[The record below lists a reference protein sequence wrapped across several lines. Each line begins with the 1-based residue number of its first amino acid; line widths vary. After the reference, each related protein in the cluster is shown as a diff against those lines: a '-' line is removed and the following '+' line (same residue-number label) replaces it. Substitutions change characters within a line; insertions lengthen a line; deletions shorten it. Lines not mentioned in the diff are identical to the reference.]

1 MGMRLLV
8 KGIDAVAKDY
18 ERRSRATERTVGD
31 ALQLGAKLVR
41 DEGLKLAGTP
51 FRRRGLWRNVQDAS
65 RRFRVAGTS
74 LVEAR
79 MNSSRTEAQVMAKA
93 HITSARS
100 DAVKSVFGRNGKSRE
115 LVRKELWIKRGSSRS
130 GNRSHKGH
138 PDRTGLTRVSL
149 AGGLSRFGN
158 SRKRH
163 LREWALPRDLDK
175 RDTVR
180 LRGEELRI
188 IVLGPAVQRNAPS
201 ILAHIHRAARK
212 GMSS

>member
-8 KGIDAVAKDY
+8 QGIEAVAKDY
-18 ERRSRATERTVGD
+18 ERRTRSTERRVGD
-31 ALQLGAKLVR
+31 ALQLGAKVIR
-41 DEGLKLAGTP
+41 DAGLKLADTP
-51 FRRRGLWRNVQDAS
+51 FRRRGLWRNVQDTS
-65 RRFRVAGTS
+65 RRFRVRGNS

-79 MNSSRTEAQVMAKA
+79 VNSSRTEAQVLAKA
-93 HITSARS
+93 HITSGRS
-100 DAVKSVFGRNGKSRE
+100 DAVKSVFGRTGKSKE

-138 PDRTGLTRVSL
+138 PDRTGLQRVSL
-149 AGGLSRFGN
+149 AGGLSRFGG

-163 LREWALPRDLDK
+163 IREWALPRGLDQ

-188 IVLGPAVQRNAPS
+188 IVLGPAVERNEKS
-201 ILAHIHRAARK
+201 ILAHIHWAARK
-212 GMSS
+212 GMS